1 MKCNPLRWLWGL
13 LPLAV
18 WTWITV
24 LGEHERV
31 EADLKTRTEEALA
44 DAGLSWAKTT
54 FSGRDGI
61 LSGRALEDNEP
72 QSALQTSMNVH
83 GVRIVDPQTDLIR
96 KVDHYVWSAAIRDNA
111 SIVLNGYVPNE
122 KTRKAIVGVVKANFP
137 KSVIQD
143 RMELARGVPSRDV
156 WLGGVGFALKQLAG
170 LKTGHAHLADLDVS
184 LEGQAE
190 DLASYKSVKS
200 ALRSRLP
207 SGIKLASDK
216 VRAPVV
222 DPYAWAAQ
230 RSDGKL
236 VLTGFVPSDQA
247 RDEIVAHAKSVFSGA
262 AVADRMEPAD
272 GAPQGFVKAAKTVID
287 QLAVLRSGDAR
298 MKARHIDVTGNAE
311 DEATAGKFRKGL
323 KAHLPDGFKIADTI
337 DYPKPPPAPDNSAQI
352 AAEKADAEVRRKAEE
367 EARLKADQ
375 DAAAARAKAEEAAR
389 LKAEQDA
396 AASRVKAEEAA
407 RLKAEQDAAAARAK
421 ADEAARLK
429 AEKDA
434 AAARAKADE
443 AARLKAEQEAAAA
456 RAKAE
461 EAARLKAERDAV
473 VAQRRTEA
481 DKCQRAMR
489 EVARTGVIRFE
500 RASAELD
507 RVSHQT
513 LKHLAQAANA
523 CPQLNIE
530 IEGHT
535 DAEGTPERNQ
545 RLSDRRAKAVSDYL
559 IEAGV
564 DSNRLSPV
572 GYGETRPVAPND
584 TAENRAKN
592 RRIEF
597 SVKSE

>member
-18 WTWITV
+18 WTWIAV

-31 EADLKTRTEEALA
+31 ETDLKTRTEEALA

-96 KVDHYVWSAAIRDNA
+96 MVDNYLWSAAIRDNA
-111 SIVLNGYVPNE
+111 TIVLNGYVPNE

-137 KSVIQD
+137 KSIIQD

-170 LKTGHAHLADLDVS
+170 LKTGHAQLAGLDVS
-184 LEGQAE
+184 LDGQAE
-190 DLASYKSVKS
+190 DLATYKSVKS

-222 DPYAWAAQ
+222 DPFAWAAQ
-230 RSDGKL
+230 RSEGKL
-236 VLTGFVPSDQA
+236 VLSGFVPSDQA
-247 RDEIVAHAKSVFSGA
+247 RDEIVAHAKAVFSSG
-262 AVADRMEPAD
+262 AVADRMEPAE
-272 GAPQGFVKAAKTVID
+272 GAPQGFVKAAKAVID
-287 QLAVLRSGDAR
+287 QLALLRSGDAR

-311 DEATAGKFRKGL
+311 DEATAGRLRKDL
-323 KAHLPDGFKIADTI
+323 KAHLPDGFKIADAI
-337 DYPKPPPAPDNSAQI
+337 DYPKPPPPDNSAQI
-352 AAEKADAEVRRKAEE
+352 AAEKADAEARRKAEE
-367 EARLKADQ
+367 ETRLKAEQ
-375 DAAAARAKAEEAAR
+375 DVAVARRKAEEAAR
-389 LKAEQDA
+389 LKAEQDE
-396 AASRVKAEEAA
+396 AASRRKSEDAARLKAEQDEAAARRKAEDEARRKAEQEAAAARRKSEEAA
-407 RLKAEQDAAAARAK
+407 RLKAEQDAAAARH
-421 ADEAARLK
+421 
-429 AEKDA
+429 
-434 AAARAKADE
+434 
-443 AARLKAEQEAAAA
+443 
-456 RAKAE
+456 KAE
-461 EAARLKAERDAV
+461 EESRLKAERDAAA
-473 VAQRRTEA
+473 AQRKAEA
-481 DKCQRAMR
+481 DKCQTAMR

-500 RASAELD
+500 RASADLD
-507 RVSHQT
+507 RASHQT

-523 CPQLNIE
+523 CPRLNIE

-545 RLSDRRAKAVSDYL
+545 KLSDRRAKAVSDYL
-559 IEAGV
+559 VEAGV
-564 DSNRLSPV
+564 DANRLSPV